1 MERITK
7 KYIDD
12 LLDEIDARARAAEE
26 AKAAKAKKAA
36 ASRRRPK
43 ARSAPNAGTRGE
55 KPTAPRK

>member
-36 ASRRRPK
+36 ASRRRP
-43 ARSAPNAGTRGE
+43 
-55 KPTAPRK
+55 